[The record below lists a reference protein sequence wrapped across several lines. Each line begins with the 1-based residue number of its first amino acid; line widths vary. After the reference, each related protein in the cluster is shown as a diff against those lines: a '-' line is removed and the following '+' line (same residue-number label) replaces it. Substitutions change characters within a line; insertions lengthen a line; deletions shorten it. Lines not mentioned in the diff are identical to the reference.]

1 MANSKISALTSAT
14 TPLAGSEVL
23 PIVQSSTTKQVSVAN
38 LTAGR
43 AVSASSLS
51 LTGSPL
57 PVGSGG
63 TGLTSL
69 TANYVPYGNGT
80 SAFSSA
86 STFQADGTRLS
97 VGGAL
102 QSGVS
107 LYTNAASGDNKV
119 RFDASAGTTSSY
131 MVFVNTTV
139 SAFGTENS
147 SGGNLVAGSS
157 PYATIIS
164 NNSAY
169 PVQIGVNNSVTWTF
183 DTSSNL
189 VPKTAA
195 KGINFTANTGAA
207 GMTSQLLNWYEEGTF
222 TAAVEGSTSAGTAS
236 YAAQSATYTRI
247 GRVVYFQIYLV
258 WSGGTGTGDLYVGG
272 LPFQSAAGTAAYG
285 GAFTPVLLNVALSAN
300 NYCSGAYVLSSNT
313 KLRFFQTPTGGGAAS
328 AVPYDAAGEMMLVG
342 QYFV

>member
-1 MANSKISALTSAT
+1 MPNSKISALTSAT

-107 LYTNAASGDNKV
+107 FYTNAASGDNKV

-139 SAFGTENS
+139 SSFGTENS

-195 KGINFTANTGAA
+195 KGINFTANSAAA
-207 GMTSQLLNWYEEGTF
+207 GMTSQLLNWYEEGTWTP
-222 TAAVEGSTSAGTAS
+222 TATNITGTNTYAG
-236 YAAQSATYTRI
+236 TYTRI
-247 GRVVYFQIYLV
+247 GDRVYFEIIITTSTTIGITGASSTLSLPYTAGKDNTCAAANR
-258 WSGGTGTGDLYVGG
+258 STGAGYGTGLITGSL
-272 LPFQSAAGTAAYG
+272 AY
-285 GAFTPVLLNVALSAN
+285 P
-300 NYCSGAYVLSSNT
+300 
-313 KLRFFQTPTGGGAAS
+313 PTCNPGAAQS
-328 AVPYDAAGEMMLVG
+328 VVVSGSYRV
-342 QYFV
+342 